1 MSPEFWFCAPPDFIA
16 EGRRAGPVVVCAA
29 SLAARGRTDP
39 RPSEK
44 PRPKKTP
51 HSATRPKKSASI
63 LPVPSVI
70 SVSCEPILSP
80 DGVSPSR
87 TEKLRLSGFCRSHF
101 SVALAQHFLE
111 AREEIDRNGE
121 DHRSV

>member
-1 MSPEFWFCAPPDFIA
+1 MSPEFWFGAPPDFIA
-16 EGRRAGPVVVCAA
+16 DGRSAGPVVVCAA
-29 SLAARGRTDP
+29 SLAAIGRTEP

-44 PRPKKTP
+44 PRPKKRP

-80 DGVSPSR
+80 EGVSPSR
-87 TEKLRLSGFCRSHF
+87 IEKLRLSGFCRSYLA
-101 SVALAQHFLE
+101 VALPQHFL
-111 AREEIDRNGE
+111 
-121 DHRSV
+121 